1 MHVGTVMTYSD
12 VFLDYGRIAWFVLA
26 STWLGITAFD
36 ERAGVFFSF
45 ATCTVI
51 FWGFVLNAS
60 AVTMYGPLGQNP
72 QPPADKTND
81 TGNPAFRRGLRRVHW
96 IAGVFHLLS
105 SFLLA
110 GFAGSKTWQSKITVI
125 ISSWTPFN
133 HSSIGLTTLTSTTST
148 VTTSPLTTMSTTPA
162 SPIVD
167 LTCSDSACF
176 VDQRLAQITGVG
188 LPVLDLV
195 IIAALISSSYHAAV
209 CGSQQE
215 QTRIFKREQSK
226 ARWNDYS
233 LSASAIL
240 VAVANLSGITEIW
253 QLLSLA
259 VLQWILLDVA
269 GRLEVRFQNKDEG
282 TVWEFVNLCVAY
294 VLMWVPV
301 LYAFCS
307 GWIYDPKPPDAI
319 IIIIVVLFSLYAFFI
334 VVFVTAR
341 YGTGLSSRNIEIY
354 YIALSFVSKTS
365 LHWLL
370 YVGIEGREGRVGNTR
385 EEAQANY
392 NSNRNSSDA
401 DPMTL
406 GLIAGG
412 VFIFGIGF
420 AVCSQRF
427 FWKVTSSKDVKE
439 TAEQKMFLLADN

>member
-1 MHVGTVMTYSD
+1 MYSD
-12 VFLDYGRIAWFVLA
+12 TFLEYGRIAWFVLA

-36 ERAGVFFSF
+36 DRAGPFFSF

-51 FWGFVLNAS
+51 FFSFLLNAS
-60 AVTMYGPLGQNP
+60 AVGILVEKQQAGNI
-72 QPPADKTND
+72 ND
-81 TGNPAFRRGLRRVHW
+81 SSESALRGLRRVHW
-96 IAGVFHLLS
+96 IAGFFHLLS

-110 GFAGSKTWQSKITVI
+110 GFAGSKTWQSKITII

-133 HSSIGLTTLTSTTST
+133 HSSVGVSALVSTTSSP
-148 VTTSPLTTMSTTPA
+148 VTSMSPTPV
-162 SPIVD
+162 SPMVD

-209 CGSQQE
+209 CGSQME
-215 QTRIFKREQSK
+215 QSRIINREQSM

-253 QLLSLA
+253 QLLTLA

-269 GRLEVRFQNKDEG
+269 GHLEIRFQNKQKG
-282 TVWEFVNLCVAY
+282 TTWEFVNLCVAY
-294 VLMWVPV
+294 VLMWVPI
-301 LYAFCS
+301 LYAFFS

-319 IIIIVVLFSLYAFFI
+319 IIIIVVLFSLYGLFI
-334 VVFVTAR
+334 VVFMTAR
-341 YGTGLSSRNIEIY
+341 YVKGLSTRNIEIY
-354 YIALSFVSKTS
+354 YLALSFVSKTS

-370 YVGIEGREGRVGNTR
+370 YVGIEGREGRVGNTQ

-406 GLIAGG
+406 GFIAAA
-412 VFIFGIGF
+412 VFIFGIVF
-420 AVCSQRF
+420 ALCSQRF
-427 FWKVTSSKDVKE
+427 FWKETPQEVQVKGK
-439 TAEQKMFLLADN
+439 TEQQLLLLADD